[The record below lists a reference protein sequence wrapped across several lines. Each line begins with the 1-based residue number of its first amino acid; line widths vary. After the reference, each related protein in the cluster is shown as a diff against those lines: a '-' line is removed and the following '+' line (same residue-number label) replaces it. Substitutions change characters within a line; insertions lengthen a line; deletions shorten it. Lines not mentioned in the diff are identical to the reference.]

1 MKDFWSRSLW
11 LMALILIF
19 GGSAIGQEKIVTGKV
34 VTTSGESLPGVSI
47 IIEGTTI
54 GTITDIDGKYSL
66 KAAPSSVL
74 VVKFIGYDDKK
85 ETVGDRS
92 VVDFLLVESNIQ
104 LNEVVAIGYGK
115 VKRSDLTSSISSVQ
129 GKEVRAMSVGNP
141 VEALQGKAPG
151 VQVISGSGAPGNSAK
166 VFVRGFTSVSLTTD
180 PLYVVD
186 GIPME
191 RNLNFLSPN
200 EIESIDV
207 LKDASAS
214 AIYGSRAS
222 NGVILITTKKGSAG
236 KTNFS
241 VDYTY
246 GIQSFQKPYDMAD
259 ASEYATIMNQS
270 LVNGGLNEKF
280 ADPAS
285 LGKGTNWWGAG
296 VNSTAPQ
303 QSFSFQMSGGDKK
316 TRYAAS
322 LNYYDQQSFYNSG
335 DWKRFTGR
343 LTVDW
348 DLSEKISAGVMV
360 NPRREAWDNTPSWYQ
375 DYMLIDPITPIF
387 RPADKQGGLNEYSI
401 YQRSYYTYVWNP
413 VARDARNFGDGG
425 YYAATTSG
433 YALYKPIKG
442 LEIKTQLSGDFRF
455 NHTDDFVPDFTI
467 DGAHEHNDINN
478 VFRNHSFTKYWN
490 STNTATYEITKNDHH
505 IVALAG
511 ATFEKRD
518 SRTIEGRKE
527 GIPSNSELL
536 RELNAATIN
545 ATVTGNKSAES
556 IESFMGRLAYNFK
569 GKYYFTG
576 TYRID
581 GSSKFLA
588 KNKWASFPSVS
599 GAWRISEESFM
610 DQFSFIDDMKL
621 RAGWGQLGTQ
631 ELPSDGYLSKLG
643 NNYYVFGEGNGK
655 IVNTYEP
662 TQKAN
667 ENLKWETVEDINLG
681 MDFTLLNNKVSG
693 SVEYYRKNTHDMLFK
708 MPYPFYSGFPDGA
721 RIWSNIGSMKSSGWE
736 FALNYRNQV
745 GDFKYDIGVTMM
757 TGAMEMTK
765 LPSTTPVIYE
775 NEEKSRT
782 QVGMEPG
789 YFYGYK
795 MDGLFQNQY
804 QINSHAN
811 EKGELLQPYAKPGDI
826 RFKDLNGDGKL
837 TADDRT
843 KLGSPWPDFTG
854 GINLSLSYK
863 SFDFIA
869 NIYASVGNEL
879 VNDIKDD
886 LHSTTASEHNVISG
900 LLNKAWHGEG
910 TSNSIPRVSN
920 VDQNQNYTRFSDFYV
935 EDGSFMRLKNI
946 QLGYTLPQNVSKTV
960 GLSRCRFYVS
970 GQNLLTITGYSGV
983 EPEVAGK
990 SVLGS
995 GIGGWTYPVLPTYLV
1010 GVNINF

>member
-1 MKDFWSRSLW
+1 MKAFLGKSLW
-11 LMALILIF
+11 LMSLMMILGI
-19 GGSAIGQEKIVTGKV
+19 AANGQDKTVTGSIV
-34 VTTSGESLPGVSI
+34 SSSGESLPGVSI

-54 GTITDIDGKYSL
+54 GTITDMDGNYVL
-66 KAAPSSVL
+66 KVTPSSVL
-74 VVKFIGYDDKK
+74 VVKYLGFDDRK
-85 ETVGDRS
+85 EVVGERS
-92 VVDFLLVESNIQ
+92 VVNFILHESNIQ

-115 VKRSDLTSSISSVQ
+115 AKRSDLTSSISSVQ
-129 GKEVRAMSVGNP
+129 GKEVRSMSVGNP

-191 RNLNFLSPN
+191 RNLNFLSPS

-236 KTNFS
+236 KTTFS
-241 VDYTY
+241 VDYSY
-246 GIQSFQKPYDMAD
+246 GIQSFDKPFDMAN
-259 ASEYATIMNQS
+259 ASEYASIMNQS
-270 LVNGGLNEKF
+270 LINGGLSERF

-285 LGKGTNWWGAG
+285 MGKGTNWWGAG

-303 QSFSFQMSGGDKK
+303 QSFSFQMSGGDSK
-316 TRYAAS
+316 TRYSAS
-322 LNYYDQQSFYNSG
+322 LNYYDQESFYNSG
-335 DWKRFTGR
+335 NWKRFTGR
-343 LTVDW
+343 LSVDW
-348 DLSEKISAGVMV
+348 DLSEKVGAGVMV

-387 RPADKQGGLNEYSI
+387 RPAAEQVGLNEYSI

-433 YALYKPIKG
+433 YITYKPIKG
-442 LEIKTQLSGDFRF
+442 LEIKSQISGDFRF
-455 NHTDDFVPDFTI
+455 NHTDDFAPDFTI
-467 DGAHEHNDINN
+467 DGAHEHNDINY
-478 VFRNHSFTKYWN
+478 VFRDHEFNQYWN
-490 STNTATYEITKNDHH
+490 WTNTATYEFSKNDHNFT
-505 IVALAG
+505 ALAG
-511 ATFEKRD
+511 ATFEKWDGRN
-518 SRTIEGRKE
+518 IEGSKE
-527 GIPSNSELL
+527 GLPNNSELL
-536 RELNAATIN
+536 RELSAATQN
-545 ATVTGNKSAES
+545 AVITGTKWETA
-556 IESFMGRLAYNFK
+556 IESFMGRLAYNYK

-576 TYRID
+576 TYRVD
-581 GSSKFLA
+581 GSSKFLS
-588 KNKWASFPSVS
+588 KNKWAAFPSVS
-599 GAWRISEESFM
+599 GAWRLSEESFM
-610 DQFSFIDDMKL
+610 DGFTFIDDLKV

-631 ELPSDGYLSKLG
+631 ELPSDAYLSKLG
-643 NNYYVFGEGNGK
+643 NNYYVFGDENGN
-655 IVNTYEP
+655 IVNTTEP
-662 TQKAN
+662 SQVKN
-667 ENLKWETVEDINLG
+667 EDLKWETVEDINIG
-681 MDFTLLNNKVSG
+681 MDFTLLNSKVSG
-693 SVEYYRKNTHDMLFK
+693 SVEYFRKNTDDMLFQ
-708 MPYPFYSGFPDGA
+708 MPYPLYSGYPNGA
-721 RIWSNIGSMKSSGWE
+721 QIWSNIGSMKSSGWE
-736 FALNYRNQV
+736 FALNYRNQM
-745 GDFKYDIGVTMM
+745 GDFKYDIGVTLMS
-757 TGAMEMTK
+757 GSVEMTK
-765 LPSTTPVIYE
+765 LPSTTPIIYANSE
-775 NEEKSRT
+775 RSRT

-795 MDGLFQNQY
+795 TDGLFQNQF
-804 QINSHAN
+804 QINSHASDN
-811 EKGELLQPYAKPGDI
+811 GELMQPYAKPGDI
-826 RFKDLNGDGKL
+826 RFKDLNGDGKI

-863 SFDFIA
+863 GFDFLA
-869 NIYASVGNEL
+869 NIYASVGNDL

-886 LHSTTASEHNVISG
+886 LYSTTASEHNVISG
-900 LLNKAWHGEG
+900 LLDKAWHGEG

-920 VDQNQNYTRFSDFYV
+920 VDLNQNYTRFSDFYV

-946 QLGYTLPQNVSKTV
+946 QLGYTLPLSISKTV

-970 GQNLLTITGYSGV
+970 GQNLLTITGYDGV
-983 EPEVAGK
+983 EPEVASS

-995 GIGGWTYPVLPTYLV
+995 GFGGWTYPVLPTYLV